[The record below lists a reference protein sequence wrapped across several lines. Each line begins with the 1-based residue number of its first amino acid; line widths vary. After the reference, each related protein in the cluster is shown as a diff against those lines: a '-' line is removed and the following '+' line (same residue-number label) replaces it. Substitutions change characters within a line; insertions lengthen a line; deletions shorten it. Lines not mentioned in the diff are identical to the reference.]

1 MITKKKKF
9 GYKLK
14 NINYNNKLE
23 QVLSKKMFKEDVKN
37 LLLDSLYKIE
47 TSYSDYSTVKKN
59 VLDKEKYI
67 QNIINIIENDCDDI
81 SFMTP
86 PKINDEKNIEA
97 HLVDKEKKQICCY
110 PIARKLLYC
119 IAKIKKSD
127 DIIKS
132 KCDFLNRTLTNTLNI
147 GNNIN
152 AVEPL
157 RDFNGFSWNISILE
171 IEDLSYNLIYQD
183 LIILIGNIFLE
194 QWINRNECMIDYIEL
209 FKSELEKR
217 YNKKIANKIIELIEK
232 LSILLEFKKDI
243 NFKKELSEK
252 KDDVEKQLEK
262 MNNKEKYL
270 EDLCKEKK
278 DLERKI
284 KNIDLILNNKRLL
297 HDKYIRLNQDLPLE
311 KKIFSTRWLAKK
323 MNEERNQLVK
333 DLYKCNKLM
342 NPLNFRKSKNQMENE
357 YKFLILSD
365 IQNLDKEIFKNLI
378 LLQIEVLKSFD
389 LKISKAKEK
398 QEMLKIMYELRYYYF
413 LPITQNNSIRTTK
426 ELTKLINKLNE
437 NFLIKSEELKMLANI
452 GKTKEQNI
460 EILKYL
466 FDLQIIKLENI
477 YLKIIEIEDKLYVQF
492 YDEDI
497 ADEKFQLENIQ
508 KSDLKIKINKL
519 TKVFI

>member
-1 MITKKKKF
+1 
-9 GYKLK
+9 
-14 NINYNNKLE
+14 
-23 QVLSKKMFKEDVKN
+23 
-37 LLLDSLYKIE
+37 
-47 TSYSDYSTVKKN
+47 
-59 VLDKEKYI
+59 
-67 QNIINIIENDCDDI
+67 
-81 SFMTP
+81 
-86 PKINDEKNIEA
+86 
-97 HLVDKEKKQICCY
+97 
-110 PIARKLLYC
+110 
-119 IAKIKKSD
+119 
-127 DIIKS
+127 
-132 KCDFLNRTLTNTLNI
+132 
-147 GNNIN
+147 
-152 AVEPL
+152 
-157 RDFNGFSWNISILE
+157 
-171 IEDLSYNLIYQD
+171 
-183 LIILIGNIFLE
+183 
-194 QWINRNECMIDYIEL
+194 
-209 FKSELEKR
+209 
-217 YNKKIANKIIELIEK
+217 
-232 LSILLEFKKDI
+232 
-243 NFKKELSEK
+243 
-252 KDDVEKQLEK
+252 

-342 NPLNFRKSKNQMENE
+342 NPLNFRKSKNQMEKE

-378 LLQIEVLKSFD
+378 LLQKEVLKSFD